1 MLCFF
6 FAFSFIV
13 RGRSVSECVYAL
25 CLIHAMSQVKLIDC
39 QGAGA
44 GAFKATFTIAAGGTG
59 LGEIGE
65 SPIFRKLVELD
76 QKDHPQ
82 PIQKKNEDEGRK
94 CPPSKQHRTR
104 SEECCSL
111 VLGRS
116 RRYVCL
122 ARC

>member
-1 MLCFF
+1 MC
-6 FAFSFIV
+6 
-13 RGRSVSECVYAL
+13 L
-25 CLIHAMSQVKLIDC
+25 CLIHAMSQVKVIDWHW
-39 QGAGA
+39 AGA